1 MHNRINV
8 SEKNVK
14 TQGHKNKNQKR
25 FHHIVKRFALTKNC
39 GFSSFLF
46 YCCGNQRNF
55 SSKITF
61 YPCLLLRKSFLYQK
75 CIVVTKQNR
84 RLDFRPFQYFLQ
96 LSCSFRSL
104 SNFKSSENIIRK
116 SDRVGF
122 CYNKGLQ
129 KESTSL
135 DLHSYSY

>member
-1 MHNRINV
+1 MHNRINL

-75 CIVVTKQNR
+75 CIVVTKQNLR
-84 RLDFRPFQYFLQ
+84 RLDFRHFQCFLQ
-96 LSCSFRSL
+96 LSSFLGHYEISRTVKIL
-104 SNFKSSENIIRK
+104 FVNLIVRF
-116 SDRVGF
+116 
-122 CYNKGLQ
+122 L
-129 KESTSL
+129 L
-135 DLHSYSY
+135 

>member
-96 LSCSFRSL
+96 LSCSFRSI
-104 SNFKSSENIIRK
+104 SNFKNSENIIRK
-116 SDRVGF
+116 SER
-122 CYNKGLQ
+122 
-129 KESTSL
+129 
-135 DLHSYSY
+135 

>member
-96 LSCSFRSL
+96 LSCSFRSTVKIL
-104 SNFKSSENIIRK
+104 FVNLIGRFLLCRIAKRIYFI
-116 SDRVGF
+116 GF
-122 CYNKGLQ
+122 A
-129 KESTSL
+129 
-135 DLHSYSY
+135 